1 MVNLPTYSK
10 TISIIEWW
18 LSTQKVPNKADFA
31 SFHIYGHVTS
41 DEAKNECIGN
51 IFFKNQSCRQKKN
64 QEELKKPQTR
74 DYLSSKLV
82 NNYAK
87 CGFSSLIA
95 KNTEKMIGWVLKTK
109 TRMVQQ
115 NNRQQKKKI
124 SIWQQQSRRNHNDDE
139 HNFFFNC
146 HGYKLFF
153 EKNQD
158 NSSSCQMIAKSSRYQ
173 HTIKQDA
180 HPFIVTSLLRCNEL
194 EHALLR
200 NNLQRCYQL
209 CINEFPAL
217 LLYYY
222 QGS

>member
-1 MVNLPTYSK
+1 MFNLPTYSK

-95 KNTEKMIGWVLKTK
+95 KNT
-109 TRMVQQ
+109 
-115 NNRQQKKKI
+115 
-124 SIWQQQSRRNHNDDE
+124 RRW
-139 HNFFFNC
+139 
-146 HGYKLFF
+146 L
-153 EKNQD
+153 
-158 NSSSCQMIAKSSRYQ
+158 
-173 HTIKQDA
+173 
-180 HPFIVTSLLRCNEL
+180 V
-194 EHALLR
+194 
-200 NNLQRCYQL
+200 
-209 CINEFPAL
+209 
-217 LLYYY
+217 
-222 QGS
+222 GS

>member
-139 HNFFFNC
+139 HNFFFQ
-146 HGYKLFF
+146 LSWLQTFF
-153 EKNQD
+153 WKE
-158 NSSSCQMIAKSSRYQ
+158 SRQ
-173 HTIKQDA
+173 QFFMPNDSKIKQISA
-180 HPFIVTSLLRCNEL
+180 
-194 EHALLR
+194 
-200 NNLQRCYQL
+200 
-209 CINEFPAL
+209 
-217 LLYYY
+217 YYKAGCASVHCDIIIAM
-222 QGS
+222 QWAWACAAS

>member
-1 MVNLPTYSK
+1 
-10 TISIIEWW
+10 
-18 LSTQKVPNKADFA
+18 
-31 SFHIYGHVTS
+31 
-41 DEAKNECIGN
+41 
-51 IFFKNQSCRQKKN
+51 
-64 QEELKKPQTR
+64 
-74 DYLSSKLV
+74 
-82 NNYAK
+82 
-87 CGFSSLIA
+87 
-95 KNTEKMIGWVLKTK
+95 MIGWVLKTK

-146 HGYKLFF
+146 QGYKLFF

-200 NNLQRCYQL
+200 NNLQQRCYQL

>member
-1 MVNLPTYSK
+1 M
-10 TISIIEWW
+10 
-18 LSTQKVPNKADFA
+18 
-31 SFHIYGHVTS
+31 
-41 DEAKNECIGN
+41 CIGN

-139 HNFFFNC
+139 GTTFFSIVMVTNFFLKRIKTTVL
-146 HGYKLFF
+146 H
-153 EKNQD
+153 
-158 NSSSCQMIAKSSRYQ
+158 AK
-173 HTIKQDA
+173 
-180 HPFIVTSLLRCNEL
+180 
-194 EHALLR
+194 
-200 NNLQRCYQL
+200 
-209 CINEFPAL
+209 
-217 LLYYY
+217 
-222 QGS
+222 